1 MLRGT
6 EGNMSQTV
14 DRLKELLFDG
24 EAQALADLSR
34 RIDGEVQV
42 STELARRID
51 SVADLDNR
59 AREELRQ
66 KLNQIFDR
74 VGTNERLTTNVAA
87 VLQDALRQA
96 EVTHHVELS
105 TAIAPLVVTTIKT
118 ELRNSQDE
126 MVEALY
132 PITGRLVK
140 SYVASAIKDLN
151 EQINRRLEQNPIMLR
166 LQSLTTGRSVS
177 ELAMAGTAGNFKAEE
192 LYLIRRGSGELVAH
206 WPDKGGNGREQLM
219 SGVLAA
225 VNEFANQAF
234 AADHQSLRQID
245 LGDAQVYLRG
255 SPLYLLAAKCS
266 GVAPKGVEQVL
277 DEAFLAAVE
286 LQHEITSQ
294 PISRKDAAREQSAL
308 LAELGGHLESKIAEQ
323 TSDIASPGGGGGAL
337 KGIAALIL
345 LPIIGWFGFNWY
357 TGHERA
363 RVEEAATRVVAS
375 TSAMQGYPTHFETS
389 PLGRVITVS
398 GLAPSQDTK
407 AKVFDRLSR
416 VLTGTEIRDQLAV
429 VPGANSITVAAPA
442 AAPQIVQNPNLAE
455 EITGQITGKVAG
467 QVGQV
472 AGQVAL
478 VAEQIGKQN
487 AELKRS
493 VANLEAQM
501 AFVSVKRSVERA
513 DRRLRQAIAD
523 LDRTAKATEEPERV
537 IALKRI
543 TQGIE
548 IVTRDLTATRSVLNS
563 SETDAAKATGPLLDI
578 AGRIEGLGGDVAKY
592 MNGEALQGVPAKKAA
607 KPAAET
613 VATTTSLDSAAEGVA
628 AEAERLAA
636 MASTVALTN
645 NVKAH
650 IVAAAVPELGA
661 RERLET
667 FARSHAIFFGN
678 AIDYRNADA
687 ADKAMREIAP
697 LIKDAGIMIRVVGYT
712 DEAGAPGRNA
722 TVALERAKLV
732 RQDLIA
738 RGVPDNLLAIAGR
751 TKVAD
756 LGPNA
761 GPNSPN
767 RRVEFELSF
776 VGEAQP

>member
-1 MLRGT
+1 
-6 EGNMSQTV
+6 MSQTV

-59 AREELRQ
+59 AREEL
-66 KLNQIFDR
+66 KLKINQVFER
-74 VGTNERLTTNVAA
+74 VGTTERLTTNVAA
-87 VLQDALRQA
+87 ILQDALRQA
-96 EVTHHVELS
+96 EVHHHIELS
-105 TAIAPLVVTTIKT
+105 SAIAPLVVTTIKT
-118 ELRNSQDE
+118 ELKNSQDD

-140 SYVASAIKDLN
+140 SYVASAIKDLSA
-151 EQINRRLEQNPIMLR
+151 QMNRRLEQNPIMLR
-166 LQSLTTGRSVS
+166 LQSLTTGRSVG
-177 ELAMAGTAGNFKAEE
+177 ELALAGTGGTFKAEE
-192 LYLIRRGSGELVAH
+192 LFLIRRGSGELVAH
-206 WPDKGGNGREQLM
+206 WPDKGSNGREHLM

-245 LGDAQVYLRG
+245 LGDAKVYLRV

-266 GVAPKGVEQVL
+266 GTAPKGVEQVM

-294 PISRKDAAREQSAL
+294 PISSKDAAREQAAL

-323 TSDIASPGGGGGAL
+323 DSSYAKAGGGGAL
-337 KGIAALIL
+337 KGLIALIL

-363 RVEEAATRVVAS
+363 RVEEAAMRVVAS
-375 TSAMQGYPTHFETS
+375 TTAMHGYPTRFETS

-398 GLAPSQDTK
+398 GLAPSAETK

-416 VLTGTEIRDQLAV
+416 ILTGTEIRDQLAV
-429 VPGANSITVAAPA
+429 VPGGNTVTVNNTAPA
-442 AAPQIVQNPNLAE
+442 PVIVQNPNLAE
-455 EITGQITGKVAG
+455 EITGQVTGKVAG
-467 QVGQV
+467 QV
-472 AGQVAL
+472 AGQVAQ
-478 VAEQIGKQN
+478 VTEQISKQS
-487 AELKRS
+487 AEFKRS

-501 AFVSVKRSVERA
+501 AFVNVKRTVERA
-513 DRRLRQAIAD
+513 DRRLRQATAD

-548 IVTRDLTATRSVLNS
+548 IVTRDLGNNRAIINGPES
-563 SETDAAKATGPLLDI
+563 DAAKAAGPLLDI
-578 AGRIEGLGGDVAKY
+578 ANRIEGLGGEVAKY
-592 MNGEALQGVPAKKAA
+592 MNGDTLQLGTPKKAA
-607 KPAAET
+607 KAAAE
-613 VATTTSLDSAAEGVA
+613 ATPSAVSLDSAAESVA
-628 AEAERLAA
+628 AESERLGA
-636 MASTVALTN
+636 MAGTVALTN
-645 NVKAH
+645 NAKSRT
-650 IVAAAVPELGA
+650 IAAATPELGA
-661 RERLET
+661 RERLENY
-667 FARSHAIFFGN
+667 ARSHAIFFGN
-678 AIDYRNADA
+678 AIDYRNPDA

-738 RGVPDNLLAIAGR
+738 RGVPENMLSIAGR

-756 LGPNA
+756 LGPNS
-761 GPNSPN
+761 GPASPN

-776 VGEAQP
+776 VGEGQP